1 MRKMIA
7 LSCAV
12 LMASAGWAQATDQP
26 DLSGLWVAKE
36 RYGPDVRGPLMIR
49 PRGNGLIAEIA
60 GFTVPVRQQGT
71 FLTFSLPDGNGAFR
85 GTRNGQ
91 NLEGHWIQR
100 TVADNGISF
109 ATPVVLRADG
119 PGRWRGEVNPLQE
132 RRTFYLPLV
141 RDAAGRYST
150 YLRNPERNLGLFI
163 DAKSLEQ
170 DGSSVKLIGAGDGKG
185 APPVIGSGRLDAD
198 SGIMAIPIRGETYN
212 FTRDNDHSSAFY
224 PRGNPGERYH
234 YTPPVQLDDGWP
246 VSTLQKE
253 GIDQATIER
262 FVQKLIDMP
271 MEDVS
276 SSQVHSLLIA
286 RHGKLVL
293 EEYFHGYDRDTP
305 HDTRSASK
313 SWTNVLIGAAMQSG
327 VPIRLDTPV
336 YQTMLRSVPADLD
349 PRKKAMTLEHLISM
363 TAGFDCDDSGERPG
377 DEDVMQ
383 QQTKEPDWYR
393 YALNVPMAWNSG
405 DRIVYCSMKPNL
417 AAGMLGKI
425 AGEPLPEMFWR
436 LVAKPMRMSNY
447 HLFLQPTGQAYGG
460 GGHQFTTRDFMKLT
474 QLFLNDGRWEG
485 RQIVSRDW
493 ARKSGAALRVLSPK
507 SGQTY
512 GYLWNSVAYDYNG
525 RKVHAYFPGGNGGQ
539 VYIGI
544 PDLDLLIAFT
554 GGNYADGVMFRSQ
567 REFVPKDILPGVK

>member
-1 MRKMIA
+1 
-7 LSCAV
+7 
-12 LMASAGWAQATDQP
+12 
-26 DLSGLWVAKE
+26 
-36 RYGPDVRGPLMIR
+36 
-49 PRGNGLIAEIA
+49 
-60 GFTVPVRQQGT
+60 
-71 FLTFSLPDGNGAFR
+71 
-85 GTRNGQ
+85 
-91 NLEGHWIQR
+91 
-100 TVADNGISF
+100 
-109 ATPVVLRADG
+109 
-119 PGRWRGEVNPLQE
+119 
-132 RRTFYLPLV
+132 
-141 RDAAGRYST
+141 
-150 YLRNPERNLGLFI
+150 
-163 DAKSLEQ
+163 
-170 DGSSVKLIGAGDGKG
+170 
-185 APPVIGSGRLDAD
+185 
-198 SGIMAIPIRGETYN
+198 
-212 FTRDNDHSSAFY
+212 
-224 PRGNPGERYH
+224 
-234 YTPPVQLDDGWP
+234 
-246 VSTLQKE
+246 
-253 GIDQATIER
+253 
-262 FVQKLIDMP
+262 
-271 MEDVS
+271 
-276 SSQVHSLLIA
+276 
-286 RHGKLVL
+286 
-293 EEYFHGYDRDTP
+293 
-305 HDTRSASK
+305 
-313 SWTNVLIGAAMQSG
+313 
-327 VPIRLDTPV
+327 
-336 YQTMLRSVPADLD
+336 
-349 PRKKAMTLEHLISM
+349 
-363 TAGFDCDDSGERPG
+363 
-377 DEDVMQ
+377 MQ